1 MILQNNLSRDYELGL
16 DNLSENDSSYVF
28 TFGDEVEPN
37 CELLDNLNYKDR
49 GKYEI
54 SLTIPDSRKWY
65 LNVINAE
72 LQDNNRIPEQFK
84 EQQYSYISFTN
95 SSTKE
100 NCVIDALV
108 RISGDVNDHIDF
120 ESFVTSLDVELL
132 NENIFGFTDFKLFLP
147 KSRYL
152 DNEIFVTTFLTQLG
166 YLAPT
171 SFYINVDVNGT
182 KTKYIFQEKI
192 NKILVEANNNKEGPI
207 LEAYEN
213 IAWGETG
220 WFTSNTILPPKINNK
235 NWLRKSE
242 YNLEIAKYSIEKVF
256 KLLIYGV
263 DNSKND
269 FFMCENCLLNYDTL
283 EVENANYFKEYQ
295 LIMTALR
302 AHRGLNF
309 SDRKYYMDPI
319 TQFLYPVYY
328 DGTAELL
335 NYNYQTKKWDL
346 TKDELGVR
354 AHLSKVPVINL
365 NQQNINN
372 LLEKINNLNYKNF
385 ESNLA
390 LNGIE
395 PESLGFTAE
404 EFLNFLYK
412 NINKYQE
419 NVHAEVNLNLNSYLS
434 NNNERND
441 QYFLLL
447 EDKESFKICEF
458 NLSNCDDIDI
468 SSEQLVE
475 ILSGD
480 FSYNERLVFYIG
492 NIDTLYKDKSPKFI
506 NYRTS
511 QIDLIDYSFK
521 YIGQADMSYFDKTLT
536 IKNPSSDFRLLI
548 DSQVLTDEKI
558 IFISNN
564 NNEQYSP
571 TFLTGCVTIY
581 NSKIDNFEFESV
593 NSSCED
599 SLNIISSNGNLSK
612 VDISTVKYDGID
624 IDFSEIEINI
634 LNVNDAGNDCADFSY
649 GIYKITESNLFRC
662 GDKGMSVGE
671 KSQIY
676 ARKIITK
683 SSNIGLAAKDSS
695 SVNINYFESEND
707 TFCTSSYRKKQEFG
721 SAKIDIS
728 EIVCDS
734 NKIYYQVPNN

>member
-1 MILQNNLSRDYELGL
+1 MSLNILAEK
-16 DNLSENDSSYVF
+16 DSNYTF
-28 TFGDEVEPN
+28 TFDDEVAPN
-37 CELLDNLNYKDR
+37 CEILDNLNYKERD
-49 GKYEI
+49 KYEI

-84 EQQYSYISFTN
+84 EQQYAYITFTD
-95 SSTKE
+95 SLTKE
-100 NCVIDALV
+100 NCAVDAMV

-152 DNEIFVTTFLTQLG
+152 DNEIFITTFLKELG
-166 YLAPT
+166 YIAPT

-182 KTKYIFQEKI
+182 KTKFIFQEKI

-220 WFTSNTILPPKINNK
+220 WFTNNTILPPKINNK

-242 YNLEIAKYSIEKVF
+242 YNLEIAKHSIEKVF

-263 DNSKND
+263 DNSNND

-283 EVENANYFKEYQ
+283 EIDNANYFKEFQ
-295 LIMTALR
+295 LIMTVLR

-319 TQFLYPVYY
+319 TEFLYPVYY

-335 NYNYQTKKWDL
+335 IYNSQTQKWDL
-346 TKDELGVR
+346 TKDEFGVK

-385 ESNLA
+385 EINLA

-395 PESLGFTAE
+395 SDTLGFTSE

-412 NINKYQE
+412 NINKYKE
-419 NVHAEVNLNLNSYLS
+419 NTHAGLNSSLNSYLS
-434 NNNERND
+434 NNNKRNE
-441 QYFLLL
+441 QYLLL
-447 EDKESFKICEF
+447 FEDNGGYKICEV
-458 NLSNCDDIDI
+458 NLNNCRDFDIT
-468 SSEQLVE
+468 SEKLVE

-480 FSYNERLVFYIG
+480 FLLNEKLVFYIG
-492 NIDTLYKDKSPKFI
+492 NTDTLYKDKTPKFI
-506 NYRTS
+506 DYKTS
-511 QIDLIDYSFK
+511 KADLINYSFK
-521 YIGQADMSYFDKTLT
+521 YIGQADISYFDKTLT

-548 DSQVLTDEKI
+548 DSQILTDEKI

-564 NNEQYSP
+564 NNEQYSK

-581 NSKIDNFEFESV
+581 NSKIKNLEFESV
-593 NSSCED
+593 KSSCED
-599 SLNIISSNGNLSK
+599 SLNIIGSIGNLSK
-612 VDISTVKYDGID
+612 VDINNAKFDGID
-624 IDFSEIEINI
+624 IDFSEVEVNS

-649 GIYKITESNLFRC
+649 GVYKITESNLFRC

-671 KSQIY
+671 KSQIF
-676 ARKIITK
+676 AQRIITK

-695 SVNINYFESEND
+695 RININYFESAND
-707 TFCTSSYRKKQEFG
+707 TFCISSYRKKQEFG

-734 NKIYYQVPNN
+734 NKIYYQAPNN